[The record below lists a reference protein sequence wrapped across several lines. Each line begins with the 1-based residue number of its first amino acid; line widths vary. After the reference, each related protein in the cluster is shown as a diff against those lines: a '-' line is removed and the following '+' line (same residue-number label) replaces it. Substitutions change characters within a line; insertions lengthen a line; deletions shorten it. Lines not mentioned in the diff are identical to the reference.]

1 MAEAIPASMIST
13 GQERYRLV
21 FENAASLIVALDLDG
36 VIRDCN
42 WRAIAVLG
50 IDPQQAIGRP
60 MTDFLHPDD
69 HARAWDS
76 LRRIAT
82 ENVRYEEYR
91 LFHAD
96 GSVVHATVNSAAI
109 FDERGAVSEVISI
122 LDDITA
128 KKQIEQALK
137 TEKEFVVRLIESAPV
152 MISLVDADRR
162 IVRTNPALNQASG
175 FGPEEVA
182 GHDLLEFVRE
192 DEREQ
197 AADVF
202 RRVMAGESVSHITS
216 RLLTKDGRHCEVGWC
231 FNSLRDADANISG
244 VLMIGHDITE
254 LRQAQAQAMQSER
267 LAAIGQMVAGLAHES
282 GNALGRSQACLE
294 MLAFRVEHDPTAAD
308 LVRRLQA
315 AQDDL
320 QRLYEQLRQYAAPML
335 LRRERVE
342 LREAIREVWEQLE
355 LVCRDRVTR
364 FSLHGSCDGPCRAD
378 RLAVQR
384 VFRNIL
390 QNALDAAPDPVVIEV
405 HCQATSW
412 RDEPAVRIAIRDNGP
427 GLTAEQETRLF
438 EPFYTTKTHGTGLGM
453 AISRRIVEAH
463 GGWIA
468 VGRDAASGAEIVV
481 VLPKG

>member
-1 MAEAIPASMIST
+1 MDETVSEHTAPT

-21 FENAASLIVALDLDG
+21 FENAASLIIALDVDG

-42 WRAIAVLG
+42 SRAIAVLG
-50 IDPQQAIGRP
+50 IDPEQIIGRS

-76 LRRIAT
+76 LRRIAV

-109 FDERGAVSEVISI
+109 FDERGAVYEVISI

-137 TEKEFVVRLIESAPV
+137 SEKEFVVRLIESAPV

-162 IVRTNPALNQASG
+162 IVRTNPALNRASG

-182 GHDLLEFVRE
+182 GRDLLEFVLE

-197 AADVF
+197 AGDVF
-202 RRVMAGESVSHITS
+202 RRVMAGESVSSITS
-216 RLLTKDGRHCEVGWC
+216 RLFTKDGRHCDVGWC

-244 VLMIGHDITE
+244 VLMVGHDITE
-254 LRQAQAQAMQSER
+254 LRQAQDQAMQSER

-294 MLAFRVEHDPTAAD
+294 MLAFRVEHDPAATD

-320 QRLYEQLRQYAAPML
+320 QRLHEQLRQYAAPML
-335 LRRERVE
+335 LRRERVDV
-342 LREAIREVWEQLE
+342 REAIREVWEQLE
-355 LVCRDRVTR
+355 SVRRGRVTR
-364 FSLHGSCDGPCRAD
+364 FSFHGSCDGPCRID
-378 RLAVQR
+378 RLAVQQ

-390 QNALDAAPDPVVIEV
+390 RNALDAASDPVVIEV
-405 HCQATSW
+405 HCQPASW
-412 RDEPAVRIAIRDNGP
+412 RDEPAIRIAFRDNGP
-427 GLTAEQETRLF
+427 GLTVEQETRLF

-468 VGRDAASGAEIVV
+468 VGRDAASGAEIAVM
-481 VLPKG
+481 LPRG